1 MELEESEYINQGPCQ
16 QRCNFTFLVDEQVN
30 LVEKMGSIRVFSTR
44 GKKCGLERDANSTQ
58 GYCYWHETN
67 PDKAQDPGLR
77 ERLEA
82 AVQHKVYLGGV
93 FLSGGGPGT
102 HYRDSAGPLDL
113 SGANLQGVFLAG
125 AYLEGTIL
133 NGANLREANLM
144 SAWFGSAD
152 LSGADLTGAHIQ
164 NTDLEYSSMEGAELW
179 KAEINSGTRLD
190 GIYWGADYVLAT
202 ERGGRF
208 DCAATVYRIL
218 KQHSRDSGDYRT
230 AGEFYFR
237 EMECLRKQRQGEK
250 APSSIPKISSR
261 DLYADGGT
269 GLRYN
274 VVIDYMRAANA
285 SLSHESP
292 GVFLCHSSSDKPF
305 IRELAMALVKNGVK
319 VWIDEAEI
327 SIGESLTGKIESG
340 ISGSKY
346 LIAVLSNN
354 SINSQ
359 WCAEEL
365 GIAMADQLAQKGI
378 VVLPVLI
385 EECEIPSFLQG
396 KRYAD
401 FRKADDFDRA
411 VAELCAAI
419 Q

>member
-1 MELEESEYINQGPCQ
+1 MEFEESEYINKGSSQ
-16 QRCNFTFLVDEQVN
+16 QLCNFTFLVDEHVN
-30 LVEKMGSIRVFSTR
+30 LVEKVGSVRVFSTR
-44 GKKCGLERDANSTQ
+44 GKKCGLEKDTISLQ

-67 PDKAQDPGLR
+67 PDKAQDPDLR
-77 ERLEA
+77 ERLEV
-82 AVQHKVYLGGV
+82 AVRQKVYLGGA

-102 HYRDSAGPLDL
+102 RYCDSLGPLDL
-113 SGANLQGVFLAG
+113 SGANLPGAFLAG
-125 AYLEGTIL
+125 AYLEGTL
-133 NGANLREANLM
+133 LKGTNLQWANLM

-152 LSGADLTGAHIQ
+152 LSGANLGGAHLQ
-164 NTDLEYSSMEGAELW
+164 NTDFAHSSMEGVELSD
-179 KAEINSGTRLD
+179 AEISRDTRLE
-190 GIYWGADYVLAT
+190 GVYWGDDYVLAT
-202 ERGGRF
+202 ERGGKF
-208 DCAATVYRIL
+208 DSAVVVYRTL
-218 KQHSRDSGDYRT
+218 KQYSRDSGDYQT
-230 AGEFYFR
+230 VGEFYFR

-261 DLYADGGT
+261 DLYSDGGS

-359 WCAEEL
+359 WCTEEL
-365 GIAMADQLAQKGI
+365 RIAMADQLAQKGMI
-378 VVLPVLI
+378 VLPVLI

-401 FRKADDFDRA
+401 FRKADDFDKS

>member
-1 MELEESEYINQGPCQ
+1 MELQESEYINKCPGQ

-30 LVEKMGSIRVFSTR
+30 LFEKAGSVRVFSTR
-44 GKKCGLERDANSTQ
+44 GKKCGLERDTNGTQ

-67 PDKAQDPGLR
+67 PDKAQDPELR
-77 ERLEA
+77 KRLEA
-82 AVQHKVYLGGV
+82 AVQQKVYLGGA

-102 HYRDSAGPLDL
+102 YYRDSAGPLDL
-113 SGANLQGVFLAG
+113 SGANLQGMFLAG

-133 NGANLREANLM
+133 KGANLREANLI

-152 LSGADLTGAHIQ
+152 LSGADLTGAHLQ
-164 NTDLEYSSMEGAELW
+164 NTDFEYSSMEGAELW
-179 KAEINSGTRLD
+179 KAEINSDTRLD
-190 GIYWGADYVLAT
+190 GIYWGDDYVLAT

-208 DCAATVYRIL
+208 DCAVAVYRTL
-218 KQHSRDSGDYRT
+218 KQHRRDSGDYRA

-237 EMECLRKQRQGEK
+237 EMECLRKLQQGEM
-250 APSSIPKISSR
+250 PSSIPKISSR
-261 DLYADGGT
+261 DLYSDGGS

-274 VVIDYMRAANA
+274 VVLDYIRAANA
-285 SLSHESP
+285 SLARETP

-305 IRELAMALVKNGVK
+305 IRKLGMALVTNGVK
-319 VWIDEAEI
+319 VWVDEAEI
-327 SIGESLTGKIESG
+327 RIGDSLIGKIESG
-340 ISGSKY
+340 ILGAKY
-346 LIAVLSNN
+346 LIAILSNN

-365 GIAMADQLAQKGI
+365 RIAMAHQIAQKGLI
-378 VVLPVLI
+378 VLPVLI
-385 EECEIPSFLQG
+385 EECEIPGFLQA

-401 FRKADDFDRA
+401 FRSADNFDQA